1 VTTDRAPLLLRVL
14 RLGCDPADSEELR
27 TRKVTITVAALTIAV
42 LSFAWV
48 GTYLALGLPLAAA
61 IPATYQVVT
70 VVGLIAFWRT
80 KAFGPLRLTQLLS
93 MTVLPFLLQWVVGGY
108 ENSSAVSLW
117 SLVAALGAV
126 FFFGGAAAVPWF
138 AAFLVLTVVS
148 AVIEPLVAGNAPVI
162 AFEIRAAFFAL
173 NIVGVS
179 LTAYAILQYYVR
191 QREAELGRAD
201 RLLLN
206 ILPSAIA
213 ERLKRHGR
221 VGAETY
227 PDVSVLFADVV
238 DFTPYVQRTP
248 AGEVVNLLDR
258 VFSAFDELAERH
270 GLEKIKT
277 IGDAYM
283 VAGGLPDPHPDPVG
297 AVATMAL
304 AMMETAGTFTA
315 DRAPVRLRIGID
327 CGPVV
332 AGVIGRRKFIYDLW
346 GDAVNTASRM
356 ESHGVPGR
364 IQVTPAVEARL
375 RERYTFE
382 AREPMDVKGKGTMV
396 PFLLVGPRG

>member
-1 VTTDRAPLLLRVL
+1 MR
-14 RLGCDPADSEELR
+14 
-27 TRKVTITVAALTIAV
+27 
-42 LSFAWV
+42 F
-48 GTYLALGLPLAAA
+48 
-61 IPATYQVVT
+61 
-70 VVGLIAFWRT
+70 
-80 KAFGPLRLTQLLS
+80 TQLLL
-93 MTVLPFLLQWVVGGY
+93 MTVLPFVLQWVVGGY
-108 ENSSAVSLW
+108 VNSSAVSLW

-126 FFFGGAAAVPWF
+126 FFLGGRPAVPWF
-138 AAFLVLTVVS
+138 VAFLGLTVAS
-148 AVIEPLVAGNAPVI
+148 ALIDPIVAAGAPVVPV
-162 AFEIRAAFFAL
+162 AVRTTFFAL
-173 NIVGVS
+173 NVVGVS
-179 LTAYAILQYYVR
+179 VTAYAILQYYVR

-206 ILPSAIA
+206 ILPAPIA
-213 ERLKRHGR
+213 ARLKRDGR
-221 VGAETY
+221 VTAATY
-227 PDVSVLFADVV
+227 PDASVLFADVV
-238 DFTPYVQRTP
+238 DFTPYVGRTP
-248 AGEVVNLLDR
+248 AGEVVDLLDR

-283 VAGGLPDPHPDPVG
+283 VAGGLPDSRPDHLG
-297 AVATMAL
+297 AIASMAL
-304 AMMETAGTFTA
+304 DMMDVAATFSA
-315 DRAPVRLRIGID
+315 DGAPVRLRIGID

-375 RERYTFE
+375 RERYVFE
-382 AREPMDVKGKGTMV
+382 LREPIEVKGKGRMA